1 MNIRKAV
8 VSGSFYP
15 NDKNEL
21 LSLINSFSK
30 SEIKSIVKSEF
41 RHINAIITPHAG
53 FTYSGRLSNLSYFL
67 ASKQNPKR
75 VIVIGPS
82 HNALFEGSHICL
94 DEMYET
100 PLGNIEVDLEFSKT
114 LKSKYTFINSNEE
127 CAFEHSTETQAPF
140 IKHYFSNAKIV
151 EIIYAK
157 QDFNILSELI
167 DELIK
172 DENKFAEIKTK
183 LPMGAWMKKTFAFE
197 SGSDK
202 TDMKLEVDWDLG
214 ILGSFFPVLQ
224 STHPPLPPGA
234 PLRPNQVHKV
244 SFSLRSAS
252 RISSF
257 ISCLSISFL
266 FYT

>member
-1 MNIRKAV
+1 MSIRKTV
-8 VSGSFYP
+8 VAGSFYP

-94 DEMYET
+94 DELYET

-157 QDFNILSELI
+157 QDFNILSDVI

-172 DENKFAEIKTK
+172 DENNLLVISTDLSHFHSLEKAKELDTYCINAITKKDISLLEIGEACGKIGIKAILKTAVKKSLKTK
-183 LPMGAWMKKTFAFE
+183 VLTY
-197 SGSDK
+197 STSYDVNNDK
-202 TDMKLEVDWDLG
+202 
-214 ILGSFFPVLQ
+214 
-224 STHPPLPPGA
+224 
-234 PLRPNQVHKV
+234 
-244 SFSLRSAS
+244 S
-252 RISSF
+252 RVVGYATALIGK
-257 ISCLSISFL
+257 
-266 FYT
+266 